1 MLLFTSILKS
11 PSVCLCVCVCVRGHF
26 LRLGSMYA
34 LPTIY
39 YTLYL
44 LYNFPSPPYPLSI
57 RGVQSQ
63 LFITVLFFICFSFY
77 DFISVLFLICFC
89 FYDFISVLF
98 LICFCFSKSLPVF
111 LSVSVSSISY
121 VLFLIPQCM

>member
-1 MLLFTSILKS
+1 MLGIRHLQDLQRGADHDQHLEA
-11 PSVCLCVCVCVRGHF
+11 LCDTADSLGEGH
-26 LRLGSMYA
+26 GGVQ
-34 LPTIY
+34 T
-39 YTLYL
+39 
-44 LYNFPSPPYPLSI
+44 

-111 LSVSVSSISY
+111 LSVSVSVSLKRWKKVS
-121 VLFLIPQCM
+121 